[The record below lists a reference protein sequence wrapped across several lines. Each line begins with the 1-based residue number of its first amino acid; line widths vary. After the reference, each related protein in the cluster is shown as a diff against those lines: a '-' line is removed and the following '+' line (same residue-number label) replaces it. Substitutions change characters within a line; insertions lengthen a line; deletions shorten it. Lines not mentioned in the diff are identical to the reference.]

1 MQTRF
6 HVQVVKQLRRG
17 YYASVRHF
25 AFYMCMYPCISSVA
39 QRQVSYMDDE
49 LGRVLRA
56 LDETGFA
63 SNTAVSFFGDH
74 GWQLGELGE
83 WCKHTNFDPC

>member
-1 MQTRF
+1 
-6 HVQVVKQLRRG
+6 
-17 YYASVRHF
+17 
-25 AFYMCMYPCISSVA
+25 
-39 QRQVSYMDDE
+39 MDDE